1 MMLLFDVEER
11 IVKSRIVG
19 RANRLNTFS
28 ELQVEQTAN
37 PRYHPELMKKA

>member
-1 MMLLFDVEER
+1 MQKKG
-11 IVKSRIVG
+11 IAVKSRIVG
-19 RANRLNTFS
+19 RATPGIDRLNTFS